1 MCTCTQAVKIHLGND
16 VDPNIDKDEVS
27 LAMLDVTEAMAG
39 TLHSKQRTHC
49 ATLILIA
56 RTRLHPQPH
65 PLHIHK
71 HIITQI
77 NVDLLIQVH
86 TEINTHTY
94 TYIHTYIHT
103 YAQAHGHIRLMV
115 YMRMHTHSNT
125 FSLVSSRWARG

>member
-1 MCTCTQAVKIHLGND
+1 MCTYTQIVKIHLDNG
-16 VDPNIDKDEVS
+16 VDPNTDKDEVS

-103 YAQAHGHIRLMV
+103 RKHMDIFA
-115 YMRMHTHSNT
+115 
-125 FSLVSSRWARG
+125 